1 MAVGGERGFMRGFFF
16 KIFMFYAHGNNP
28 VMKKSLMNP
37 PRGII
42 DGAWSLRRQET
53 MDRSEELALHKN
65 IQSSSVQ
72 YAQGMRQGV

>member
-1 MAVGGERGFMRGFFF
+1 MFHERFFF

-28 VMKKSLMNP
+28 VKKKSLMNP

-42 DGAWSLRRQET
+42 DGARSLRRQET
-53 MDRSEELALHKN
+53 MDRSEELALDKN
-65 IQSSSVQ
+65 MQSASVQ